1 MVMRFVTTPIA
12 AQLTGLSTVTLREW
26 TSRRALI
33 PVDVSPKGKGSPAGF
48 AWPTI
53 LLLRIAVVFRE
64 RFHCE
69 LQPHRALF
77 AGLKTELKRTSFLA
91 MWGKSLVIMAHDS
104 WSIVD
109 DCHGLATAEDA
120 LVIRLNPH
128 LEVLSSGFALP
139 LPQNAPGQFE
149 LFPARS
155 IDDPTTDRLIAPRR
169 RLA

>member
-1 MVMRFVTTPIA
+1 
-12 AQLTGLSTVTLREW
+12 VTLREW

-53 LLLRIAVVFRE
+53 LLLRIAVVLRD

-77 AGLKTELKRTSFLA
+77 CGLKTELKRTSFLA
-91 MWGKSLVIMAHDS
+91 MWGKSLILMAHGG
-104 WSIVD
+104 WSIAD
-109 DCHGLATAEDA
+109 DSDALATAEDA

-149 LFPARS
+149 LFPARPV
-155 IDDPTTDRLIAPRR
+155 DDPTVDRLIAPRTR
-169 RLA
+169 SA